1 MNDDNN
7 LVNLKENLKTCL
19 DFFAEKL
26 ASIRSNRVT
35 TSLVEGLMVECY
47 GSFAPLK
54 TMANLVVQL
63 PNIIII
69 EPWDPSILNN
79 IIKAIESSNLGVN
92 PQKDVKFLR
101 VVFPSLTQDR
111 RDQLIKLANSEK
123 ENCRVEI
130 KKHRE
135 TFMKKIQSEF
145 NVKSLSEDTKNYLE
159 KEGQKEIDKANENAQ
174 TLCDK
179 KIAELKEF

>member
-1 MNDDNN
+1 MNDNQN
-7 LVNLKENLKTCL
+7 FVNLKENLKNSL

-35 TSLVEGLMVECY
+35 TSLVENIMVECY
-47 GSFAPLK
+47 GSNAPLK

-63 PNIIII
+63 PNVIII

-79 IIKAIESSNLGVN
+79 ISKAIESSNLGVN

-101 VVFPSLTQDR
+101 LAFPSLTQER

-123 ENCRVEI
+123 ENCRIEI

-135 TFMKKIQSEF
+135 TFMKKIQTEL
-145 NVKSLSEDTKNYLE
+145 NDKTISEDQKLYLE
-159 KEGQKEIDKANENAQ
+159 KEGQKEIDKANENVEI
-174 TLCDK
+174 LCDK
-179 KIAELKEF
+179 KITELKEF

>member
-1 MNDDNN
+1 MNDNQN
-7 LVNLKENLKTCL
+7 FVNLKGNLKNCL
-19 DFFAEKL
+19 NFFVEKL

-35 TSLVEGLMVECY
+35 TAIVENIMVECY
-47 GSFAPLK
+47 GSNAPLK

-63 PNIIII
+63 PNIIIV

-79 IIKAIESSNLGVN
+79 ISKAIESSNLGVN

-101 VVFPSLTQDR
+101 LVFPSLTQER

-123 ENCRVEI
+123 ENCRIEI

-135 TFMKKIQSEF
+135 TFMKKIQVEL
-145 NVKSLSEDTKNYLE
+145 NDKIISEDQKMYLE
-159 KEGQKEIDKANENAQ
+159 KEGQKEIDKANENAD